1 MTMSFDLESFHREAV
16 ETPSHESVDAMRT
29 LVVETLEAA
38 GIGSTVDEVGNVVA
52 TRGPRGES
60 ADGDGIDE
68 THLLLNTHIDTVP
81 PHLPYERRADPP
93 AAGDTI
99 DGSSDEGS
107 GEIVCGR
114 GACDAKGPLASLLE
128 AFLTAELEDTRLT
141 LGISID
147 EETTQIGGA
156 HLAETIGADATIVG
170 EPTGLDVCTAA
181 RGQFEGT
188 VTITGDSAHVANP
201 ERGRNAIRA
210 AAPIL
215 EAIDSYDQQRGP
227 SRHETLGRPLLSA
240 TMIDGGEAT
249 NQVPERCT
257 VTFDRR
263 SVPPETSAE
272 FCDSLKTHLEAVLP
286 DGLDLEVS
294 LIRPETPFPDA
305 FATDHDTPLVQTLA
319 TVSGGTI
326 RPFEAATEASYF
338 AKHGQT
344 VVFGPGALSDSLGAV
359 AHSNREYVRLPE
371 VREAARAVRET
382 IERLG

>member
-1 MTMSFDLESFHREAV
+1 MTMAFDLESFHREAV
-16 ETPSHESVDAMRT
+16 DTPSHESVEAMRT
-29 LVVETLEAA
+29 LAVETLETA
-38 GIGSTVDEVGNVVA
+38 GIDPRVDDVGNVIA
-52 TRGPRGES
+52 TRGPRKEAEG
-60 ADGDGIDE
+60 GDGTDE

-128 AFLTAELEDTRLT
+128 AFLTAKLEGTRLT

-156 HLAETIGADATIVG
+156 HLAETVEADATIVG

-188 VTITGDSAHVANP
+188 VTITGESAHVANP

-210 AAPIL
+210 APPVL
-215 EAIDSYDQQRGP
+215 EALDSYDREQGP
-227 SRHETLGRPLLSA
+227 PSHETLGRPLLSA

-249 NQVPERCT
+249 NQIPERCT
-257 VTFDRR
+257 ITFDRR

-272 FCDSLKTHLEAVLP
+272 FCDSLTTHLEAVLP
-286 DGLDLEVS
+286 DGFRLGVS

-305 FATDHDTPLVQTLA
+305 FATDHDTPLVQTLSA
-319 TVSGGTI
+319 VSGGTI

-338 AKHGQT
+338 AKHGPT
-344 VVFGPGALSDSLGAV
+344 VVFGPGALSDSVGAV
-359 AHSNREYVRLPE
+359 AHSKREYVRLPE

-382 IERLG
+382 IECFG